1 MKFKAVSTPGGK
13 EAEMSE
19 DMASSMVEAGKG
31 DDGVGQDATDGT
43 TPSTARGTS
52 LVRYASTRL
61 KGSLVEGVKNVAPAS
76 SVGAVVLMVPL
87 AAVIIGIRYR
97 HYQVLCEFHRLPFLS
112 APLFFFFALFSLSY
126 LIPFL
131 FKYLF

>member
-1 MKFKAVSTPGGK
+1 MKSKAPSTSGGN
-13 EAEMSE
+13 EDEVSE
-19 DMASSMVEAGKG
+19 DLASAMAEAGNG
-31 DDGVGQDATDGT
+31 DGGVGQNVGATDVT
-43 TPSTARGTS
+43 ASTARGTS

-97 HYQVLCEFHRLPFLS
+97 HYQVLCELHCLPCLCPTLS
-112 APLFFFFALFSLSY
+112 LFF
-126 LIPFL
+126 
-131 FKYLF
+131 